1 MQQEQAP
8 LHSVYLAR
16 IMEGSIAQRR
26 PIDKIPPELLLLVFE
41 EYCRSMAPLEP
52 STSNECRITHIC
64 RFWRMLSIDLSTLWA
79 RLNVSVK
86 TPISI
91 LSIYLQRSNNL
102 TLDIEVDLRHDPE
115 DKAIRTHATKLW
127 EIIKSTAYRWRRLNI
142 HIGPHDA
149 TSVAEELRQLAAPFL
164 EDIRMTCYVPIDG
177 LTQMFKGCTPALT
190 SLRLWDVSLQQ
201 FTPSLA
207 NLTRLHLASTSPMKI
222 SAFREL
228 VSQMI
233 KLEELTLRSRVVEG
247 WPVYPEADDIITLP
261 SLTTLKLS
269 DRRWPLFV
277 PLLSIFAPNLTSLSL
292 YDLVGHDLP
301 DTLMEHYIL
310 EQYPSVRNLTLKG
323 KSSFIDEV
331 SFAQLARMFPAVD
344 HFALLDV
351 NSLFTTETCHTLHEP
366 ALWPKLRTLSMIP
379 MAPESVL
386 CSLISVRGASAKH
399 SGLNKLVGPMPIQFK
414 RMEWISQ
421 RVLFEECH
429 DSVSGVGQLHK

>member
-1 MQQEQAP
+1 
-8 LHSVYLAR
+8 
-16 IMEGSIAQRR
+16 MEGSIAQRR
-26 PIDKIPPELLLLVFE
+26 PIDKIPPEILLLVFE
-41 EYCRSMAPLEP
+41 EFCRSMAPLEP

-64 RFWRMLSIDLSTLWA
+64 RFWRLLSLNFPTLWA
-79 RLNVSVK
+79 KLNVSIK
-86 TPISI
+86 TPTSI
-91 LSIYLQRSNNL
+91 LSVYVQRSNSL
-102 TLDIEVDLRHDPE
+102 ALDMEVDLRHDPE
-115 DKAIRTHATKLW
+115 DRAMRTHAMELW

-149 TSVAEELRQLAAPFL
+149 TSVAEELRQVATPIL
-164 EDIRMTCYVPIDG
+164 EDIRMTCDVPIESP
-177 LTQMFKGCTPALT
+177 TQMFKGWTPALK
-190 SLRLWDVSLQQ
+190 SLRLWDVPLQQ
-201 FTPSLA
+201 FVPSLA
-207 NLTRLHLASTSPMKI
+207 NLTRLHLASTSPMKV
-222 SAFREL
+222 SVFREL
-228 VSQMI
+228 MSQMV

-247 WPVYPEADDIITLP
+247 WPVYPEAEDIITLP

-277 PLLSIFAPNLTSLSL
+277 PLLSIFAPILNSLSL

-301 DTLMEHYIL
+301 DTFMEHCIL

-323 KSSFIDEV
+323 KSSFIDEI
-331 SFAQLARMFPAVD
+331 SFGQLARMFPAVD

-351 NSLFTTETCHTLHEP
+351 DCLFATESCHTLHEP

-386 CSLISVRGASAKH
+386 CSLISVRGASAKQ

-421 RVLFEECH
+421 HVLFEECH
-429 DSVSGVGQLHK
+429 DSASGVGLHT